1 MLSTPLTCCSIGV
14 ATDCS
19 RVLASAPT
27 YVARIWIS
35 GGTIL
40 GNWATGSV
48 AMVTAPTIT
57 VNIAMT
63 IATIGRRMKNL
74 DISIGSSYHRFRED
88 LGVDLHTRTSV
99 LNAFGNDALTRL

>member
-74 DISIGSSYHRFRED
+74 DISVALRER
-88 LGVDLHTRTSV
+88 LRVYLHAGTNV
-99 LNAFGNDALTRL
+99 LDSLCNYALIRL

>member
-19 RVLASAPT
+19 SVLASAPT

-35 GGTIL
+35 GGTIF
-40 GNWATGSV
+40 GNWATGS
-48 AMVTAPTIT
+48 ATIVTAPTIT

-63 IATIGRRMKNL
+63 IATIGRLMKNL
-74 DISIGSSYHRFRED
+74 DISVGSSASLDFREH
-88 LGVDLHTRTSV
+88 LRVDLHTRMSV
-99 LNAFGNDALTRL
+99 LN